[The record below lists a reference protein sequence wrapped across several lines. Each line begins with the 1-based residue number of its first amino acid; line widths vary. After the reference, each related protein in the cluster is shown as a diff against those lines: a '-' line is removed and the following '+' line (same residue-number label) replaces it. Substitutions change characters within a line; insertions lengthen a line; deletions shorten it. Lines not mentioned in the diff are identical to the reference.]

1 MSIADR
7 FDPTP
12 DAGFVRFYDPRTARR
27 QFQVSL
33 ALVVILATAAFA
45 LGFLLPFD
53 EPPQRVGPRPSAHE
67 AHFAMARAIDE
78 REFCNRRPLLG

>member
-7 FDPTP
+7 FDPMP

-33 ALVVILATAAFA
+33 ALVVILAMAAVA
-45 LGFLLPFD
+45 LGFLLQFD
-53 EPPQRVGPRPSAHE
+53 EPAQRVRPGPSAHE
-67 AHFAMARAIDE
+67 VHFAMARASTNANFATAA
-78 REFCNRRPLLG
+78 RG

>member
-7 FDPTP
+7 FDPMP

-33 ALVVILATAAFA
+33 ALVVILAIAAVA
-45 LGFLLPFD
+45 LGFLLQFD
-53 EPPQRVGPRPSAHE
+53 EPTQRVDPRPSAHE
-67 AHFAMARAIDE
+67 VHFAMARAIDE
-78 REFCNRRPLLG
+78 REFCNRRARLG